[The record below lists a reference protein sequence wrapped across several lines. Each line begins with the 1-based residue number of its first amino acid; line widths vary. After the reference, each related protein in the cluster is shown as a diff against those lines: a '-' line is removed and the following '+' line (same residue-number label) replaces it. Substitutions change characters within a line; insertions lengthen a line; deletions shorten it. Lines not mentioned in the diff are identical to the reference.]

1 MRTFPD
7 DFFREIYRLHGWEFR
22 PGTSKR
28 TPYVGKLIKNY
39 VYGQLPQGV
48 VDELERVNPKN
59 DRGNRPRK
67 HHQHLTADTGNTH
80 LDKQISTVITLM
92 RISRNQEEFEEFFER
107 AFPPAQPKLPL
118 VIDIYEATKDKDKDR
133 ERGPG
138 VRVPPRA

>member
-1 MRTFPD
+1 
-7 DFFREIYRLHGWEFR
+7 
-22 PGTSKR
+22 
-28 TPYVGKLIKNY
+28 
-39 VYGQLPQGV
+39 
-48 VDELERVNPKN
+48 
-59 DRGNRPRK
+59 
-67 HHQHLTADTGNTH
+67 
-80 LDKQISTVITLM
+80 M